1 MVSTKERKP
10 FTTIFDLQQDYM
22 IVSYCPK
29 RNKIVNL
36 LSTLH
41 SGPKADTS
49 NERRKTEVILM
60 YNEMKAGVDTM
71 DQMTR
76 TYSCKWKTRRWP
88 TVVFYKMLD
97 ISAINAYVIWKA
109 LNPNWNSNNSHK
121 SRLYLLQLGKELVGV
136 SEEENQ
142 KTVSQRREIASELRR
157 KKERC
162 SICPSAKDRKTKTA
176 CSKCSKNVCQEHSNV
191 MCIRCQQN

>member
-1 MVSTKERKP
+1 M
-10 FTTIFDLQQDYM
+10 FGLQQDCM

-71 DQMTR
+71 DQKTR
-76 TYSCKWKTRRWP
+76 TYICKRKTRRWP
-88 TVVFYKMLD
+88 LVAFYNMLD

-109 LNPNWNSNNSHK
+109 LNPNWNSNKSHK
-121 SRLYLLQLGKELVGV
+121 IRLCLLQLGKELAGV
-136 SEEENQ
+136 SEEAIQ
-142 KTVSQRREIASELRR
+142 KRVEQTRETASEPPR
-157 KKERC
+157 KNVRC
-162 SICPSAKDRKTKTA
+162 TICTSAKDRKTKTA
-176 CSKCSKNVCQEHSNV
+176 CSKCSKNVCQEQSNV